1 MRLQGPR
8 RPLPEIAG
16 NELRDDPGLTA
27 GASYNRARIIA
38 VPDNRRTSTRYFVE
52 LPCALTIVGEAG
64 PPAAL
69 FIVNLSIGGALVR
82 RPRLPLGVRT
92 ELRFAVP
99 GYDDISPGAV
109 VRWSTDDEV
118 GLQFDGLRPRDV
130 WALSKYFESLP

>member
-1 MRLQGPR
+1 M
-8 RPLPEIAG
+8 
-16 NELRDDPGLTA
+16 
-27 GASYNRARIIA
+27 
-38 VPDNRRTSTRYFVE
+38 PDNRRTSTRYFVE

-99 GYDDISPGAV
+99 GYDDISTGAV